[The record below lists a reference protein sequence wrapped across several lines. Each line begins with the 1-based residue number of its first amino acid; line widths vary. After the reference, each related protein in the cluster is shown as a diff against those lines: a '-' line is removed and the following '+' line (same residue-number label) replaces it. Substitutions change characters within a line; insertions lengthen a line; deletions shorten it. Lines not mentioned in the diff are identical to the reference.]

1 MTVCGTWPQ
10 YSSRAT
16 VVRVWVRAYCMLHQH
31 TCVLCFVHVLKNK
44 IVSLIYNGV
53 LLVVKDCFNHGGTFN
68 NFLTSSRRQD
78 NARATRVSRQVV
90 GRTTRRRRNVQ
101 HPDEYVTRR
110 NSGCQ
115 HFVERGR
122 QHLISPA
129 GAPRA
134 AERSPVVEDPL
145 GYGTRR
151 LFQGARAPHWR
162 LLLGYLV
169 LPVFV
174 TFLGVQVCA

>member
-1 MTVCGTWPQ
+1 
-10 YSSRAT
+10 
-16 VVRVWVRAYCMLHQH
+16 MLHQH
-31 TCVLCFVHVLKNK
+31 TCVLCIVHVLKIK
-44 IVSLIYNGV
+44 TYCLYITACFFSRASSLASWGNLQ
-53 LLVVKDCFNHGGTFN
+53 LLLDVFTSPRQRGRVV
-68 NFLTSSRRQD
+68 
-78 NARATRVSRQVV
+78 ARQVV

-110 NSGCQ
+110 NFGCQ